1 LSSQTQT
8 QINTTRLKSRVKGL
22 LRRWRRGP
30 SYQLVSGS
38 EIGEEIEIASL
49 VCPLRYDIIVRAN
62 FMAYYCEN
70 RHIYEEDLD
79 AFLAHPSAQAYRSS
93 WVKDAARSRPQIA
106 KDKSFMQRE
115 FIGRM
120 RRALA
125 LCDSLERNGY
135 DDTYAIELRAAN
147 VIHHEN
153 GKSVERR
160 FYAGDGCHRLAY
172 HLLLGNKYLKRS
184 QYQVR
189 VYDEFW
195 PRDNTYLL
203 LGCVLRSESEYCRF
217 ISRYYCAGET
227 FETSAD
233 ILRHVEQH
241 SPSLRDEVTS
251 VMSIDLKR
259 LAQTKTEEVASES
272 SGLGQQR

>member
-1 LSSQTQT
+1 M
-8 QINTTRLKSRVKGL
+8 NTTRLKTRVKGL

-30 SYQLVSGS
+30 RYQLVSGS
-38 EIGEEIEIASL
+38 EIGEEIELASL
-49 VCPLRYDIIVRAN
+49 VCPLRYDIIVRAD
-62 FMAYYCEN
+62 FMAYYRGN
-70 RHIYEEDLD
+70 RNIYEQDLD

-93 WVKDAARSRPQIA
+93 WMKDATRSRPQIT
-106 KDKSFMQRE
+106 DEQSFMERE
-115 FIGRM
+115 FLGRM

-135 DDTYAIELRAAN
+135 DNAQLIELRAAN

-153 GKSVERR
+153 GKNVGRR
-160 FYAGDGCHRLAY
+160 YYAGDGCHRLA
-172 HLLLGNKYLKRS
+172 HLLGKGEMHLKPW

-203 LGCVLRSESEYCRF
+203 LGSVLRSESAYCRF
-217 ISRYYCAGET
+217 ISRYYCAGEA

-241 SPSLRDEVTS
+241 SPSQLDEVTS
-251 VMSIDLKR
+251 VMSVDLKR
-259 LAQTKTEEVASES
+259 LAQAATEEVAPKPV
-272 SGLGQQR
+272 GFGKQR